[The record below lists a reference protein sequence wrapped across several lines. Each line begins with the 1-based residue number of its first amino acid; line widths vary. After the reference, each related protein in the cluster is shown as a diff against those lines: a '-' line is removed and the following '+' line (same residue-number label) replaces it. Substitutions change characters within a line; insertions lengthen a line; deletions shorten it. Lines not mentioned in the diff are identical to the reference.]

1 MIPKTANMTGKTY
14 ISIFCCCMNG
24 VFTEVSTFLVISWRW
39 VKNCDADIS
48 TIMTAVMTRT
58 SVSEAPRDSTLDAPS
73 VNFAASGAPKMCAFW
88 ALSSRGWLILPMVSP
103 DAMPLSTWY
112 RAKKN
117 GDCARMGRHEESGLV
132 PVSLYSFIISS
143 D

>member
-1 MIPKTANMTGKTY
+1 MITVT
-14 ISIFCCCMNG
+14 
-24 VFTEVSTFLVISWRW
+24 
-39 VKNCDADIS
+39 
-48 TIMTAVMTRT
+48 TRT
-58 SVSEAPRDSTLDAPS
+58 SVTEAPRAWIVSEPS
-73 VNFAASGAPKMCAFW
+73 LNFAASGAPKMCALR
-88 ALSSRGWLILPMVSP
+88 ALASSESLMTPMVWP

-132 PVSLYSFIISS
+132 PDSLYSFIISS

>member
-1 MIPKTANMTGKTY
+1 MM
-14 ISIFCCCMNG
+14 
-24 VFTEVSTFLVISWRW
+24 
-39 VKNCDADIS
+39 
-48 TIMTAVMTRT
+48 IMTAVTIRT
-58 SVSEAPRDSTLDAPS
+58 SVRVAPRAATFSGLS
-73 VNFAASGAPKMCAFW
+73 MNFAAIGAPKILAAR
-88 ALSSRGWLILPMVSP
+88 ALSTSCWSIAPTGLPS
-103 DAMPLSTWY
+103 AMYDSTWY

>member
-1 MIPKTANMTGKTY
+1 MTGKTY

-24 VFTEVSTFLVISWRW
+24 VFTVVSTFFVISWRW
-39 VKNCDADIS
+39 VKNCEADIS
-48 TIMTAVMTRT
+48 TIMMAVTTRT
-58 SVSEAPRDSTLDAPS
+58 SVREALRAVTSLS
-73 VNFAASGAPKMCAFW
+73 LLKNLEASGAPKMCAFC
-88 ALSSRGWLILPMVSP
+88 ALSSRSWLTAPTVSP